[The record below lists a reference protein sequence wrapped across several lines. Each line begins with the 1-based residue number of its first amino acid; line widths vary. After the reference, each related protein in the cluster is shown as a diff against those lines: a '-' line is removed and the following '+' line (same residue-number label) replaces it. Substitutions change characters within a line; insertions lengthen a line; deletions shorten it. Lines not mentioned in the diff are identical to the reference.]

1 MTMTP
6 ELQPDELEV
15 LQAEQLGPAPMVRVD
30 VGHVSVPVRV
40 QDLPHKSGA
49 TFNKTVGTTPVRLLS
64 SDHRRAV
71 ARVMSVG
78 QNVYI
83 GFSNAMSQD
92 TSRMVLW
99 PANSVFTMNH
109 DGELWVAAATAT
121 TTVSVAVESWAAGE

>member
-1 MTMTP
+1 MSMTP

-15 LQAEQLGPAPMVRVD
+15 LQAEEVGPDPLIRVD
-30 VGHVSVPVRV
+30 VARIDVPVRV

-49 TFNKTVGTTPVRLLS
+49 TFNKSVGTAAVRLLT

-78 QNVYI
+78 QNIYI

-121 TTVSVAVESWAAGE
+121 TTVSVAVENWATGE